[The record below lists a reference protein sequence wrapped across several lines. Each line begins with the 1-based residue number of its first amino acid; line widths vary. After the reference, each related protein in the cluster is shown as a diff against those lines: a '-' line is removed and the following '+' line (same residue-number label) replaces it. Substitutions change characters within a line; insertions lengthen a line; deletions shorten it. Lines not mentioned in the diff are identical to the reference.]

1 MRCNPSCDASLTPC
15 PFPGVSPI
23 AISGSRRGR
32 RPSSLGRQPDRVAV
46 VSHSRARLAVTP
58 SEPRAHDPW
67 SRLRRWATVS
77 DSAITTAATA
87 TTHVSAWFGRG
98 AGPPAS
104 GVSPIAIS
112 AFAQGAGPPASGVSP
127 FPDPARP
134 VRTAAG
140 KPHPIDWSH
149 RVGDRGLR
157 TKSRTACPRPG
168 TLPQSSTITKSPAGS
183 RPRTKYRR
191 YFSAQSNYVWRP
203 RTRGSTGARTAPR
216 RNRLLGGHC
225 SSGAPPGKPRPKN
238 PKTGFL

>member
-112 AFAQGAGPPASGVSP
+112 AFARGAGPPASGVSP

-134 VRTAAG
+134 VPSGPPPANRTQFIG
-140 KPHPIDWSH
+140 RIGSVI
-149 RVGDRGLR
+149 VGSAPNHARR
-157 TKSRTACPRPG
+157 ARARAPCRNRRRSR
-168 TLPQSSTITKSPAGS
+168 S
-183 RPRTKYRR
+183 RPPAADRARNTDGIFPRNPIMSCAILESSFPGRR
-191 YFSAQSNYVWRP
+191 
-203 RTRGSTGARTAPR
+203 
-216 RNRLLGGHC
+216 L
-225 SSGAPPGKPRPKN
+225 SS
-238 PKTGFL
+238 